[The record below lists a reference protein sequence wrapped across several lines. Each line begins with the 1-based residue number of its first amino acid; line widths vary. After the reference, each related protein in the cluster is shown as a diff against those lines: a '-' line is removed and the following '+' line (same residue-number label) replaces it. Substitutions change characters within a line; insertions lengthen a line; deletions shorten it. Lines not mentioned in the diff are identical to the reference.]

1 MINNIIKNIP
11 NLITFSRLIFCFLIH
26 IMISNLDIY
35 QNKIFFYYLI
45 LIFTDFLDG
54 YMARKLK
61 VNNGTFGQFIDG
73 FIDYIVTSIISFR
86 LYTEAFIDKDIFIYM
101 LIIFIRDTIRNIIR
115 IRNIYYNKKHKS
127 NSASYLGKISRVLQN
142 FLIGFIILYPYN
154 YLNFKM
160 LISLVAMITSVI
172 SFFGYII
179 F

>member
-1 MINNIIKNIP
+1 
-11 NLITFSRLIFCFLIH
+11 
-26 IMISNLDIY
+26 
-35 QNKIFFYYLI
+35 
-45 LIFTDFLDG
+45 
-54 YMARKLK
+54 
-61 VNNGTFGQFIDG
+61 
-73 FIDYIVTSIISFR
+73 
-86 LYTEAFIDKDIFIYM
+86 M

-115 IRNIYYNKKHKS
+115 IKNIYYNKKQKS
-127 NSASYLGKISRVLQN
+127 NSSSYLGKISRVLQN